1 MCIRDREEG
10 SSQVAK
16 TPAAEAGSETA
27 AAETTDGE
35 ASQITI
41 GIPQDLNSLDPN
53 KAVGSGTLEILFN
66 IYEGLYKPDSDGNLI
81 PAVASDYTVSDDKK
95 DVYKRQRT
103 CCPLL

>member
-1 MCIRDREEG
+1 MTKRGQKFGKVLFVSMLLTLTIALGGCAGDKEEEG
-10 SSQVAK
+10 SSQVAT

-53 KAVGSGTLEILFN
+53 KAVGSEHWR
-66 IYEGLYKPDSDGNLI
+66 YYLI
-81 PAVASDYTVSDDKK
+81 SMRAYIS
-95 DVYKRQRT
+95 RT
-103 CCPLL
+103 AMAI